1 MESTACECA
10 THAQCSCA
18 TPSRNEATDVVIGR
32 GFDEL
37 DYSRQAGGLVPDL
50 STGEFIIGLS
60 LVAVIVFGL
69 VLLFR

>member
-1 MESTACECA
+1 MESSACECA
-10 THAQCSCA
+10 PHTECSCA
-18 TPSRNEATDVVIGR
+18 TRSRHEATDVIIGG

-50 STGEFIIGLS
+50 STGELIVVLS
-60 LVAVIVFGL
+60 LLAVIVFGL